1 MLNGYK
7 NQNNGRMEI
16 EIKATIKVNSAYG
29 DLTNE
34 EELEWFKSILA
45 DKKNTSVVLWSND
58 IGDEI
63 GNTNDFEYKLTYS
76 RVKKWIRWK

>member
-1 MLNGYK
+1 
-7 NQNNGRMEI
+7 MEI

-29 DLTNE
+29 DLTDE

-63 GNTNDFEYKLTYS
+63 GNTNDFEYKLTKLKDH
-76 RVKKWIRWK
+76 KK